1 MMANRHSE
9 VPGTTYVSPEVAAL
23 ARARRCPICG
33 AAMQSHRH
41 SLDQGELDEI
51 AALERGE
58 RTW

>member
-1 MMANRHSE
+1 MSPD
-9 VPGTTYVSPEVAAL
+9 VPGTTYVSPEVARLAL
-23 ARARRCPICG
+23 DRHARCPKCG
-33 AAMQSHRH
+33 HNRSHQH